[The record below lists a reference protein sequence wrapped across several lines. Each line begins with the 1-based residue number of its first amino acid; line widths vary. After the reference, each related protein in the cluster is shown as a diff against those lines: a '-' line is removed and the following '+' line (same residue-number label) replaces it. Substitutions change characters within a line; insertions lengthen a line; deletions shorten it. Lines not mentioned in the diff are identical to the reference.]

1 MELIHHKDSTL
12 VLVLLLFIV
21 TLLPAKLTIRFID
34 PDYGS
39 FTRCAVTV
47 LIITITILF
56 SLQALESLI
65 SITLV
70 FLWIMFVCNRTL
82 GLSKSWS
89 WIFTLWL
96 GLIQLAALHGL
107 QQVGFH
113 I

>member
-1 MELIHHKDSTL
+1 
-12 VLVLLLFIV
+12 
-21 TLLPAKLTIRFID
+21 
-34 PDYGS
+34 
-39 FTRCAVTV
+39 
-47 LIITITILF
+47 
-56 SLQALESLI
+56 
-65 SITLV
+65 
-70 FLWIMFVCNRTL
+70 MFVCNRTL